1 MSRWR
6 AISWLL
12 LAGLSIGAAVAVPFA
27 KGPLEKIDLAQ
38 KQIVIRDATTGL
50 CLMALI
56 PPELLTQL
64 RGLAE
69 AVKALHGEVV
79 DLRTAIAD
87 LTTAL
92 QERS

>member
-1 MSRWR
+1 
-6 AISWLL
+6 
-12 LAGLSIGAAVAVPFA
+12 
-27 KGPLEKIDLAQ
+27 
-38 KQIVIRDATTGL
+38 
-50 CLMALI
+50 MALI